1 MLLSKCNIYFT
12 LVCSFTQHNTS
23 GAKLNN
29 KQGHTKQ
36 QVQQAVI
43 VKKQE
48 TYITQTKQ
56 VDDALV
62 YERF

>member
-1 MLLSKCNIYFT
+1 M
-12 LVCSFTQHNTS
+12 
-23 GAKLNN
+23 
-29 KQGHTKQ
+29 KQ

-48 TYITQTKQ
+48 SYNTQTKQ
-56 VDDALV
+56 VDDALM